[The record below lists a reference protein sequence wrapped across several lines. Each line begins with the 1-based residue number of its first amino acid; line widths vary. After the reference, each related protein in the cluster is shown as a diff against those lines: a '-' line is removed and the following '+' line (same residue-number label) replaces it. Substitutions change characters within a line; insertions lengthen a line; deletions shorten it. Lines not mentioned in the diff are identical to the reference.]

1 MEPHGSTAG
10 DGPTRQTPRYA
21 MKITFLL
28 MLLGAISAI
37 AFPYLGYSF
46 QGRKIDALDYE
57 GRVKHILD
65 TTPLIDG
72 HNDLPYL
79 LRIELQNKIY
89 DAEEF
94 NFWDGLAS
102 HTDLKRLQEGRIG
115 GQFWSVF
122 VECPD
127 TKHFDDPDHA
137 VRDTIEQIDVAKRLF
152 AHHSTN
158 LTYCTTSSC
167 AISSFK
173 SGRIASMLGA
183 EGLHQAGSALA
194 SIRQFFLLGV
204 RYITL
209 THNCDNAF
217 ATAASTVTAGGKD
230 NGLTQFGYAAVK
242 EMNRLGM
249 MVDLSHVSHE
259 SMRDVL
265 RATRS
270 PVMFSHSACY
280 ALARSYRNVPDD
292 VLRGLRENG
301 GVVMVMFVKRFLNAV
316 DPESADMQTA
326 VDHIFHVANTA
337 GWEHVGIGADFDG
350 TITLAD
356 GIDDVTAYPRLIQ
369 AVMGRGATDE
379 QVRGLVGENILRVWR
394 DNEMNAAAFEAAG
407 ELPVE
412 DVWAERRFSRWDNPL
427 PLMLPGNKK
436 RVKAENYI

>member
-1 MEPHGSTAG
+1 MDAGVLG
-10 DGPTRQTPRYA
+10 DGKTEVDW
-21 MKITFLL
+21 M
-28 MLLGAISAI
+28 
-37 AFPYLGYSF
+37 
-46 QGRKIDALDYE
+46 D
-57 GRVKHILD
+57 V
-65 TTPLIDG
+65 
-72 HNDLPYL
+72 
-79 LRIELQNKIY
+79 
-89 DAEEF
+89 
-94 NFWDGLAS
+94 GLAS

-173 SGRIASMLGA
+173 SRRIASMLGA

-230 NGLTQFGYAAVK
+230 SGLTAFGYAAVR

-249 MVDLSHVSHE
+249 MVDLSHVSHDT
-259 SMRDVL
+259 MRDVL
-265 RATRS
+265 RVSRS

-280 ALARSYRNVPDD
+280 ALAGNYRNVPDD

-326 VDHIFHVANTA
+326 VDHIFHVADTA

-350 TITLAD
+350 TVTLAD

-369 AVMGRGATDE
+369 AVMERGATDA
-379 QVRGLVGENILRVWR
+379 QIRGLVGENILRVWR
-394 DNEMNAAAFEAAG
+394 DNEINAAAFEAAG

-412 DVWAERRFSRWDNPL
+412 DVWVERRFSRWDNPL
-427 PLMLPGNKK
+427 PVMLPGNKK
-436 RVKAENYI
+436 RVQAEHYV